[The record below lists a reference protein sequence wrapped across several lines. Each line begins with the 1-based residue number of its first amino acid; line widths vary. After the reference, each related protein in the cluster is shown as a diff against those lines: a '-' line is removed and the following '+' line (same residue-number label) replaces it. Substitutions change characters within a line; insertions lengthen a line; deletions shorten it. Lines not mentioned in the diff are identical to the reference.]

1 LRQDFGSLFACCF
14 SLFLDF
20 LATKFDLIISLL
32 FHAPFLG
39 NAQMQSY
46 EHDTDQSSLRA
57 KGKGKAISTVGEPAP
72 PQLPSF
78 PKHAVP
84 SRPRISRNT
93 FSRPQ
98 DPLGGSQTAG
108 NLGTSQDRDSAVY
121 RSSTTWTSSSG
132 DFGVNCEDE
141 EVEDRRFFVDEY
153 NKLAKKVC
161 RQFHRSLC
169 DLG

>member
-1 LRQDFGSLFACCF
+1 MLPSF
-14 SLFLDF
+14 
-20 LATKFDLIISLL
+20 
-32 FHAPFLG
+32 G
-39 NAQMQSY
+39 NAQMQPY
-46 EHDTDQSSLRA
+46 KHDTEPSSLR
-57 KGKGKAISTVGEPAP
+57 GKGKAKAISTMGEPAP

-78 PKHAVP
+78 PKQTVP

-108 NLGTSQDRDSAVY
+108 NFTTFQDRDQSAY

-132 DFGVNCEDE
+132 DFDINSEDE
-141 EVEDRRFFVDEY
+141 EVEDRSFFVDEY

-161 RQFHRSLC
+161 RGLHGNTLR
-169 DLG
+169 LGLNGS